1 MPRPPAAVL
10 PATLIAAL
18 IAAGACAWPAASQ
31 PGPAPMLSVREVMRH
46 IVNPAAERF
55 WKGSGSVSTEDGV
68 EERAPTSDAAWAE
81 MVDAAAMVQESG
93 ALLAMDGR
101 SRDQDAWPRYARQLA
116 VAGEAG
122 VAAARAKDP
131 DKVFEAGGEIYN
143 ACFACHARY
152 IPRPANSL
160 WKQP

>member
-1 MPRPPAAVL
+1 MPRPLA
-10 PATLIAAL
+10 AAL
-18 IAAGACAWPAASQ
+18 IAVALIAGGACAWPAVSQ
-31 PGPAPMLSVREVMRH
+31 PQPEPMLSVREVMRH

-101 SRDQDAWPRYARQLA
+101 ARDQEAWMRYARQLA
-116 VAGEAG
+116 VAGQAG
-122 VAAARAKDP
+122 VAAARGRDP
-131 DKVFEAGGEIYN
+131 DKVFETGGEIYN

>member
-1 MPRPPAAVL
+1 MSRPLL
-10 PATLIAAL
+10 PATLVAL
-18 IAAGACAWPAASQ
+18 ILAAPVLAQPAAD
-31 PGPAPMLSVREVMRH
+31 PALFAPMLSVKAVMRH
-46 IVNPAAERF
+46 IVNPSAERF

-93 ALLAMDGR
+93 NLLMMQGR
-101 SRDQDAWPRYARQLA
+101 ARDQEAFVRYARQLA
-116 VAGEAG
+116 EAG
-122 VAAARAKDP
+122 AAGMAAAEAKDA
-131 DKVFEAGGEIYN
+131 DKVFETGGQMYD

>member
-1 MPRPPAAVL
+1 MPRPLA
-10 PATLIAAL
+10 AAL
-18 IAAGACAWPAASQ
+18 IAALACAWPAASQ
-31 PGPAPMLSVREVMRH
+31 PGPAQPGAAPMLSVREVMRH

-55 WKGSGSVSTEDGV
+55 WKGSGSVSTEEGV

-81 MVDAAAMVQESG
+81 MVDAAAVVQESG

-101 SRDQDAWPRYARQLA
+101 ARDQDAWLRYSRQLA
-116 VAGEAG
+116 VAGAAG

-131 DKVFEAGGEIYN
+131 DKVFETGGEIYN

>member
-1 MPRPPAAVL
+1 MSRPAL
-10 PATLIAAL
+10 PATLAAL
-18 IAAGACAWPAASQ
+18 ILAAPALAQPAPAAGLS
-31 PGPAPMLSVREVMRH
+31 GPMLSVRDVMRH

-68 EERAPTSDAAWAE
+68 EERTPTSDAAWAE
-81 MVDAAAMVQESG
+81 MVDAAAVVQESG
-93 ALLAMDGR
+93 NLLMMQGR
-101 SRDQDAWPRYARQLA
+101 ARDQDAFARYSRQLA
-116 VAGEAG
+116 EAG
-122 VAAARAKDP
+122 AAGMAAAQAKDP
-131 DKVFEAGGEIYN
+131 DKVFETGGQIYD